1 MINDNKLFIQIHKIK
16 GIQDL
21 SVSLPIDNGIYLLTG
36 ENGTYK
42 STIGAC
48 VSMVYKP
55 MPKYPYFG
63 ITPIDAK
70 ITYELGSLKFS
81 VGKNAKDVWKLRN
94 EGDVFSRVFR
104 KDIGLYVFFEGGPY
118 FGSRFNHLNKANLAK
133 DTTTSWSK
141 LDALVTQEFGYIM
154 HAKKDYYGQ
163 TFFKDVEGIKR
174 YRYEMNGEFIEDS
187 HMSTGEI
194 LTLKIL
200 TAIYSFSKQKP
211 NDRKGLMIIDE
222 VEMGLH
228 SSALIRLLKVLNELA
243 KTKNYAI
250 YLITHSVE
258 LIHHVEPNNILYLRK
273 NESNEIECIHPCY
286 PGYASGLLYEK
297 NTFDRIIYVE
307 DEYAKKLIET
317 LISKEDLAKNKRLYI
332 MPIAGW
338 TQVIQRAYEWQ
349 ENGIII
355 PPTKVLMILDE
366 DIKESVP
373 SFFNN
378 HSEYDQSI
386 ELNFLP
392 IKSIEKYVKKKA
404 YDENDP
410 IFIEWFETR
419 FHPKNTILSINNRY
433 RKKREQEIEEARK
446 LNKTSSDANGKSY
459 CTSFVQNVAA
469 DQVDLFVGY
478 LLEYLYTHEKDRLNE
493 FKTMIS
499 NFLE

>member
-1 MINDNKLFIQIHKIK
+1 MINDNKLFVHIHKIK

-21 SVSLPIDNGIYLLTG
+21 SIGLPIDNGIYLLTG

-48 VSMVYKP
+48 ASMVYKTAQ
-55 MPKYPYFG
+55 KDYYFG
-63 ITPIDAK
+63 ITPNGAK
-70 ITYELGSLKFS
+70 ITYELGSLKYS
-81 VGKNAKDVWKLRN
+81 VEKNHDGRWKIRN
-94 EGDVFSRVFR
+94 EGNILSRLLR

-118 FGSRFNHLNKANLAK
+118 FGSRFNNLKKHRLAK
-133 DTTTSWSK
+133 DITDWEVFDSSLTK
-141 LDALVTQEFGYIM
+141 NFGYIIRNNKFYYDYTF
-154 HAKKDYYGQ
+154 AKNID
-163 TFFKDVEGIKR
+163 GIEHYQYK
-174 YRYEMNGEFIEDS
+174 MNGELVDDA

-194 LTLKIL
+194 LILKIL
-200 TAIYSFSKQKP
+200 IAIYRFSKQKP

-228 SSALIRLLKVLNELA
+228 SSAIIRLLKVLNELA

-258 LIHHVEPNNILYLRK
+258 LIHHIEPNNILYLRR
-273 NESNEIECIHPCY
+273 NESNEIECVHPCY

-297 NTFDRIIYVE
+297 NIFDRIIYVE
-307 DEYAKKLIET
+307 DDYAKKLIEA
-317 LISKEDLAKNKRLYI
+317 LIAKENLIINKRVYI

-355 PPTKVLMILDE
+355 PPSKVLMILDE

-410 IFIEWFETR
+410 IFITWFETR

-433 RKKREQEIEEARK
+433 KKKREQEIEEARK
-446 LNKTSSDANGKSY
+446 LHKTSSDANGKSY
-459 CTSFVQNVAA
+459 CTSFIQNVAA
-469 DQVDLFVGY
+469 NQVDLFVGY

-493 FKTMIS
+493 FKTMLS
-499 NFLE
+499 KFLE

>member
-1 MINDNKLFIQIHKIK
+1 MINDNKLFVHIHKIK

-21 SVSLPIDNGIYLLTG
+21 SIGLPIDNGIYLLTG
-36 ENGTYK
+36 ENSTYK

-48 VSMVYKP
+48 ASMVYKP

-81 VGKNAKDVWKLRN
+81 ISKNAKDIWKLRN
-94 EGDVFSRVFR
+94 EGNVFSKILR

-118 FGSRFNHLNKANLAK
+118 FGSRFNHLNKSNLTK
-133 DTTTSWSK
+133 NTVNWEK
-141 LDALVTQEFGYIM
+141 LDASVTKDFGYII
-154 HAKKDYYGQ
+154 HAKRDYYKQ
-163 TFFKDVEGIKR
+163 TFLKDIDGTK
-174 YRYEMNGEFIEDS
+174 YYQYEINGEFIDDS
-187 HMSTGEI
+187 HMSTGES

-200 TAIYSFSKQKP
+200 AAIHNFSKQKP

-228 SSALIRLLKVLNELA
+228 SSAIIRFLKVLEKLA
-243 KTKNYAI
+243 LNSNYAI

-258 LIHHVEPNNILYLRK
+258 LIHHIEPNNILYLRR
-273 NESNEIECIHPCY
+273 NESNEIECVHPCY

-297 NTFDRIIYVE
+297 NIFDRIIYVE
-307 DEYAKKLIET
+307 DDYAKKLISA
-317 LISKEDLAKNKRLYI
+317 LIAKENLIINKRVYI

-410 IFIEWFETR
+410 IFIAWFEKR

-433 RKKREQEIEEARK
+433 KKKREQEIEDARK

-459 CTSFVQNVAA
+459 CTSFIQNVAA

-493 FKTMIS
+493 FKTMLS
-499 NFLE
+499 KFLK